1 MKCLYSLCLLTLCA
15 TVAACQPSTP
25 SAAQAAPV
33 GQPVA
38 QTTSGSTT
46 EPAGAASPTTSVV
59 EATLDNVHK
68 GMAYADFR
76 TALLA
81 DGWRP
86 VVDLRCKANVVGAAY
101 KDLCAKGSDSCKAC
115 NELPELSACSGD
127 AVCMMRFRDADTRR
141 QLEVSTY
148 GDIRDRAAHGT
159 DSQLNVTGWTVSSPA
174 SH

>member
-1 MKCLYSLCLLTLCA
+1 MKRMCSLCPLFLYV

-25 SAAQAAPV
+25 STAKVAPAV
-33 GQPVA
+33 HPVV
-38 QTTSGSTT
+38 QTTSGPTTEGADATSSTT
-46 EPAGAASPTTSVV
+46 PIVD
-59 EATLDNVHK
+59 ATLDNVHK

-86 VVDLRCKANVVGAAY
+86 VVDLKCKANVVGAAY
-101 KDLCAKGSDSCKAC
+101 KDLCSKGSDSCKAC

-127 AVCMMRFRDADTRR
+127 AVCMMRFRDADTHR
-141 QLEVSTY
+141 QLEVTTY

-174 SH
+174 PH